1 MDRINITGTK
11 VLSVVVGIVCSHRL
25 MMLLA
30 QHVARK
36 LSPPGGWGGVLSAGL
51 VGLRWCCACVPAC
64 SAGTKWGRL
73 LCWQGVVDMFQ
84 LDGVFRCVVDGVI
97 TFPKGGLVTYHMT
110 RLVTFSVGCATTK
123 LIFA

>member
-11 VLSVVVGIVCSHRL
+11 VLSVVVGIVCSHR
-25 MMLLA
+25 
-30 QHVARK
+30 
-36 LSPPGGWGGVLSAGL
+36 LSAGL